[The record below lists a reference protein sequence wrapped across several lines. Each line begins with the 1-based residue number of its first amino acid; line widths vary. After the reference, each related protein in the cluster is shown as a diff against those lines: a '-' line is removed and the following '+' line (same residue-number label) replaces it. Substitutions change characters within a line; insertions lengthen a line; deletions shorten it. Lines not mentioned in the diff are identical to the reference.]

1 MILSKMRVLGQ
12 KKGGGGR
19 ASNALPAHLLRVNYR
34 LRIYCAL
41 LNIYKEIKSFFPQTQ
56 THGYPG
62 VTRAKEKK
70 EKKII
75 TKKAKFK

>member
-1 MILSKMRVLGQ
+1 MRVLGP

-70 EKKII
+70 EKKSLPL
-75 TKKAKFK
+75 FFLQN